1 MGMNLALGSRSHPS
15 IIDIERCEP
24 VYWVLQGV
32 FIWICVIYTIVAI
45 LKAQSEQQLKMRF
58 GNINL
63 VDSDIRYHGKSLT
76 TLVLL
81 GFLGGMAAGALGI
94 GGGAIFTPSLLGM
107 GVPPLVVT
115 GTGLYLVFF
124 STSASSLIYHLNGE
138 LNTRLGLWIAVWAI
152 AGTIIG
158 LRMMMA
164 YIKRTGKHSIVV
176 WVLVYMFVVSVIA
189 VPLFGGINLKK
200 QFDMGQDLLAFR
212 PLCT

>member
-1 MGMNLALGSRSHPS
+1 MGMNLALGSKSHPS
-15 IIDIERCEP
+15 IIYIERCEP
-24 VYWVLQGV
+24 VYWVLQGI
-32 FIWICVIYTIVAI
+32 FIWICVIYTIVAV

-63 VDSDIRYHGKSLT
+63 VESDIRYHGKSLT
-76 TLVLL
+76 TLVTL

-124 STSASSLIYHLNGE
+124 STSASSLIYSLNGE
-138 LNTRLGLWIAVWAI
+138 LQTNFALWVAVWAV

-158 LRMMMA
+158 LRMMMS
-164 YIKRTGKHSIVV
+164 YIKKTGKHSIVV

-189 VPLFGGINLKK
+189 VPLFGGLNLKK
-200 QFDMGQDLLAFR
+200 QYDAGLDLMAFR